1 MDTPHGHIIL
11 SPPSRS
17 HLPILGW
24 MISSEK
30 NIMHGQSDMG
40 NLPVTSPVLRISSL
54 ISCFKCNT
62 TRKPVNSIFW
72 MNSGIVSLR
81 LIFLFCTRKISCNR
95 THVSNTISTSRSNW
109 YSRIAVTEKEFESGK
124 NDETSRNKETN
135 NSEPKAV
142 SASSKQSSDNVVDV
156 ELIVDEEPVPR
167 VRMLDSATI
176 PRVTPVGS
184 PTRPNYA
191 TQRDHQQQQP
201 NPSTRKVS
209 LDPSPVLPNYSG
221 RRMVYSSTTRPP
233 TSVSQNHQRDPRQPR
248 VYPQSQAIDQPPR
261 PRRKR
266 RLVRIG
272 PDKILWYGHGMK
284 IRNERLSYLVGGSNF
299 ENWYHPSNKR
309 LTNTN
314 VHGMNVAF

>member
-1 MDTPHGHIIL
+1 M
-11 SPPSRS
+11 
-17 HLPILGW
+17 
-24 MISSEK
+24 
-30 NIMHGQSDMG
+30 
-40 NLPVTSPVLRISSL
+40 
-54 ISCFKCNT
+54 
-62 TRKPVNSIFW
+62 
-72 MNSGIVSLR
+72 
-81 LIFLFCTRKISCNR
+81 
-95 THVSNTISTSRSNW
+95 
-109 YSRIAVTEKEFESGK
+109 TEKEFESGK

-272 PDKILWYGHGMK
+272 PDKIL
-284 IRNERLSYLVGGSNF
+284 
-299 ENWYHPSNKR
+299 
-309 LTNTN
+309 
-314 VHGMNVAF
+314 